1 MGTME
6 VEEPTGS
13 RKEIRA
19 VGATEVNPGKRC
31 EECGNYA
38 VIRKDGC
45 DFCTACG
52 AIGAC
57 G

>member
-1 MGTME
+1 MGIMTQDAEM
-6 VEEPTGS
+6 S
-13 RKEIRA
+13 
-19 VGATEVNPGKRC
+19 ATPVLGVDVSIGKRC
-31 EECGNYA
+31 RECGNHA